1 MSRPDPAPP
10 ARPLP
15 QADFPPDRRPA
26 GPGSIRLDIQE
37 LSVRLDGL
45 PADLEAAMRPAYG
58 PYVTDRETTAPLL
71 RVEVLRDDRD
81 YFIEPRFHKEWEVYR
96 VLTEH
101 DGAVFRLMSYR
112 FAAWYDVTRGL
123 GQLLL
128 AQGDLD
134 PAPRAMENFLR
145 SAFAWLAM
153 ERGGFLLHGASIVR
167 DGRCH
172 VFYGPS
178 GAGKSTLSA
187 MSRQGRVISDDLT
200 PMLRTERGLE
210 ALGSPFRGTYR
221 VGDPVVGRF
230 PVAAFY
236 RLRKDARTF
245 VRPGNAGCFADLL
258 GNLPWVVDQ
267 LPRHPEFADRAHAAV
282 AQVPFFSLHFEK
294 DVDFWPA
301 IDRGPEPA

>member
-1 MSRPDPAPP
+1 MSEPAPDPPDA
-10 ARPLP
+10 PLP
-15 QADFPPDRRPA
+15 VSAFAAYQQPA
-26 GPGSIRLDIQE
+26 GPDSLRLDIQE

-45 PADLEAAMRPAYG
+45 PTSLAAAMRSAYG
-58 PYVTDRETTAPLL
+58 PYVAAAESAPPSL
-71 RVEVLRDDRD
+71 RIQVLREERG

-101 DGAVFRLMSYR
+101 DGGMFRLMSYR
-112 FAAWYDVTRGL
+112 FAAWYDVARGL
-123 GQLLL
+123 GQLAL

-153 ERGGFLLHGASIVR
+153 DRGGFLLHGASIVR

-200 PMLRTERGLE
+200 PILRATGGLE

-221 VGDPVVGRF
+221 VGEPVVGRF

-236 RLRKDARTF
+236 RLRKDSGTF
-245 VRPGNAGCFADLL
+245 VRRGDGACFADLL

-267 LPRHPEFADRAHAAV
+267 LPRHAALADQVHEAV
-282 AQVPFFSLHFEK
+282 AGVPFYYLHFEK
-294 DVDFWPA
+294 DADFWPA
-301 IDRGPEPA
+301 IDRGPA

>member
-1 MSRPDPAPP
+1 MTRPVQAPP
-10 ARPLP
+10 DSPLP
-15 QADFPPDRRPA
+15 FAAFAADRPA
-26 GPGSIRLDIQE
+26 AGPASLRLDIQD

-45 PADLEAAMRPAYG
+45 PEDLAAVMRAAYG
-58 PYVTDRETTAPLL
+58 PYVPEREAGPPLL
-71 RVEVLRDDRD
+71 RVEVRREERD

-101 DGAVFRLMSYR
+101 DGAMFRLMSYR
-112 FAAWYDVTRGL
+112 FAAWYDVARGA

-128 AQGDLD
+128 SRGDLD

-153 ERGGFLLHGASIVR
+153 DRGGFLLHGASIVR

-200 PMLRTERGLE
+200 PLLRTPHGLE

-221 VGDPVVGRF
+221 AGDPVVGRF

-245 VRPGNAGCFADLL
+245 VRRGDGACFADLL
-258 GNLPWVVDQ
+258 GNLPWIVDQ
-267 LPRHPEFADRAHAAV
+267 LPRHPALADRAHDAV
-282 AQVPFFSLHFEK
+282 AGVPFHYLHFEK
-294 DVDFWPA
+294 DADFWPA
-301 IDRGPEPA
+301 IDRGAE